1 MTSSRNKRKKKS
13 LYSIKAQF
21 ISVFALLMIITI
33 VMCLVLNATL
43 LGRYYQSQK
52 KAALEK
58 TYYNLNAA
66 ASSGDITG
74 DDFDLQLQKAVSREN
89 VDVIV
94 LDPDSKTIKSY
105 SMDTEQMI
113 RRLYDNLLGVNQS
126 ISDEDARALEDES
139 VTSEE
144 SATTTTYVIGVLD
157 DEDNYTIQLVLDRRT
172 KMRFM
177 EMWGT
182 LDNGYFFLLRT
193 GIESISNSA
202 DTANRFFVFIGIIST
217 VAGVL
222 AAWYIAGRMTKPIL
236 ELTAVSDRM
245 KHLDFSAKYTGKD
258 RTEIAKLGAN
268 INEMS
273 DTLETTISELKT
285 ANNTLQE
292 DIQKKEEIDNMRK
305 EFLSNV
311 THELKTPIALIQ
323 GYAEGLEDCVN
334 DDPADRDYYASVI
347 VDEAGKMN
355 AMVQKLLAL
364 NHLEFGAETVNMER
378 FNIIDLISRYLQSAT
393 LLADKKDVKV
403 RFPQEDQEI
412 MVWADSFLVEEVF
425 ANYFSNACNHVE
437 AIKDEKV
444 IDINVVPDDI
454 SNSVRISVFN
464 TGLPI
469 PEDSLSHIWEKFY
482 KVDKARTRAYGGSG
496 IGLSIV
502 KATMD
507 LMHREYGVKN
517 YNNGVEFWME
527 LEKDKEKT

>member
-13 LYSIKAQF
+13 FYSIKAQF

-139 VTSEE
+139 VTSKE

-258 RTEIAKLGAN
+258 RTEIAKLGA
-268 INEMS
+268 
-273 DTLETTISELKT
+273 D
-285 ANNTLQE
+285 
-292 DIQKKEEIDNMRK
+292 RK
-305 EFLSNV
+305 
-311 THELKTPIALIQ
+311 
-323 GYAEGLEDCVN
+323 
-334 DDPADRDYYASVI
+334 SV
-347 VDEAGKMN
+347 V
-355 AMVQKLLAL
+355 
-364 NHLEFGAETVNMER
+364 
-378 FNIIDLISRYLQSAT
+378 
-393 LLADKKDVKV
+393 
-403 RFPQEDQEI
+403 
-412 MVWADSFLVEEVF
+412 
-425 ANYFSNACNHVE
+425 
-437 AIKDEKV
+437 
-444 IDINVVPDDI
+444 
-454 SNSVRISVFN
+454 
-464 TGLPI
+464 
-469 PEDSLSHIWEKFY
+469 
-482 KVDKARTRAYGGSG
+482 
-496 IGLSIV
+496 
-502 KATMD
+502 
-507 LMHREYGVKN
+507 
-517 YNNGVEFWME
+517 
-527 LEKDKEKT
+527 